1 MSNPF
6 KEIEVV
12 STMDKSPEKNLL
24 FYPENKTNVPLVVGL
39 HTWSIDRF
47 NQQKNLLPLCMERG
61 WALLLPEF
69 RGANL
74 NTNPRA
80 AQACASKLARQDV
93 IDAVKWVIAKYPVD
107 LGNIFLLGGSG
118 GGHMALMMAAYAPQ
132 LWRAVRSWCPITD
145 LVDWHAENK
154 NYAPHIAACCGG
166 VPDDKT
172 AAEYKDRSPI
182 QHLESLMPAN
192 LSIHHG
198 RFDISVPYTHTLK
211 LAMQLEAMRHP
222 KLFFEIFDGG
232 HEFKPDIAF
241 NWFDKLYNAT
251 AGVKLTS

>member
-1 MSNPF
+1 LIGS
-6 KEIEVV
+6 
-12 STMDKSPEKNLL
+12 
-24 FYPENKTNVPLVVGL
+24 
-39 HTWSIDRF
+39 
-47 NQQKNLLPLCMERG
+47 
-61 WALLLPEF
+61 
-69 RGANL
+69 
-74 NTNPRA
+74 
-80 AQACASKLARQDV
+80 
-93 IDAVKWVIAKYPVD
+93 
-107 LGNIFLLGGSG
+107 IFLFGG

-132 LWRAVRSWCPITD
+132 LWRAVSSWCPITD

-232 HEFKPDIAF
+232 HDKTEIAF
-241 NWFDKLYNAT
+241 NWFDKLHNAT
-251 AGVKLTS
+251 AGVTTADRAAEFSETAFRTVMLRPGEVYPLHRAVRRNLFQHPVRSGGNVFHGAADIECFQRLNLRLPGSGVEKQGDSFIRRSSEFIFGQDRVQHRINAPFLRTLRAAAQV